1 MIKSNQKECQTRTTR
16 NFWKTKENNKN
27 SSKEKQKAVA
37 TVFYIFTELSKA
49 KTLIIRQLDQADD
62 IIKASVGNEPG
73 HEGYV
78 IGGLKLVDRF
88 RFSKMNFQ
96 QNNPLP

>member
-1 MIKSNQKECQTRTTR
+1 M
-16 NFWKTKENNKN
+16 
-27 SSKEKQKAVA
+27 
-37 TVFYIFTELSKA
+37 FYIFTELAKA